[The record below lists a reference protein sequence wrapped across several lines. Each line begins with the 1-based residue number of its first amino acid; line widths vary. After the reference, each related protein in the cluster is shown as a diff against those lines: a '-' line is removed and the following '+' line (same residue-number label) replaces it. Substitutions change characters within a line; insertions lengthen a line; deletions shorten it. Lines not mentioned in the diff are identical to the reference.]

1 MRLTDSFA
9 QKSTAL
15 SSLAVLLTVPL
26 TVPVRLVV
34 LMLVAVSQ
42 SVAEISTASSSLIIV
57 QRTS

>member
-15 SSLAVLLTVPL
+15 SLAVLLTVPL
-26 TVPVRLVV
+26 TVPERLVV